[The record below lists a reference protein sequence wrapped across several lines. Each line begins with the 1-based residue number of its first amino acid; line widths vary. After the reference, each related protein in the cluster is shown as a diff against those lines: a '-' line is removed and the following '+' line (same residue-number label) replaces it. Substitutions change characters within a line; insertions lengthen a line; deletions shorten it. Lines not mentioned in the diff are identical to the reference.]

1 MEISVKIYTLVVQGK
16 GSNVM
21 GRDWLPPIYTT
32 ASTQIHNM
40 HHSVS
45 VEKILEGH
53 KAVFKKDR
61 TIRIST
67 HSTPYTFVP
76 NLVASVRTV
85 MACGHYLCHCDIT
98 HGWGLGYWTGLLDW
112 TTGLDYW
119 TGLLDYWTAGR
130 QFTT

>member
-1 MEISVKIYTLVVQGK
+1 
-16 GSNVM
+16 
-21 GRDWLPPIYTT
+21 
-32 ASTQIHNM
+32 M

-53 KAVFKKDR
+53 KADFKKDR
-61 TIRIST
+61 TIRISA

-85 MACGHYLCHCDIT
+85 MGCGHYFCHCEV
-98 HGWGLGYWTGLLDW
+98 GTGLLDW

-119 TGLLDYWTAGR
+119 TGLLDWTAGLLDCW
-130 QFTT
+130 TAVHNMT